1 MTSPRHISSRTR
13 VRRLARAAI
22 VAATASIGVTGV
34 VAVTTGGGTASAS
47 VSAAE
52 AGPTFEDISARAGT
66 ALGALEAF
74 ETTGDPHELV
84 KFRRNRHLAASMTAE
99 HLGYPQLEMITAWT
113 TAPADHQRA
122 VLAALTQLGVPYRYA
137 TSEAGV
143 GFDCSGLTSFAWR
156 ASGRDLVRQ
165 SGGQIRAAQPL
176 DRSAAKAGDLVQY
189 PGHIMLYLGV
199 GNAIVHSV
207 QTGRTVELD
216 LLSERRAGSVRF
228 GDPTV

>member
-1 MTSPRHISSRTR
+1 MTSPHHIPSRTR

-22 VAATASIGVTGV
+22 VAAAASIGATGV
-34 VAVTTGGGTASAS
+34 VAVTGGGTASAS

-52 AGPTFEDISARAGT
+52 AGPTFDDISARAGK
-66 ALGALEAF
+66 ALGALQAF
-74 ETTGDPHELV
+74 EASGDPHELV

-99 HLGYPQLEMITAWT
+99 HLGYPQLEMVTAWT

-137 TSEAGV
+137 TSEPGV

-165 SGGQIRAAQPL
+165 SGGQISAAQPL

-189 PGHIMLYLGV
+189 PGHVMLYLGV

-207 QTGRTVELD
+207 QSGRTVEID